1 MKSKR
6 IILKKKIIKQ
16 SFKKTNKRIIL
27 KHRRK
32 IKYLAIS
39 FLIILI
45 YFVSYFK
52 VIKHKYNNIN
62 NILYENLNIKEFIND
77 TINLDN
83 QACQFIKY
91 KLEKRTRPF
100 DYENE
105 LIFITSLISCKIPFS
120 FIRFG
125 DGEEFIMRGNQ
136 VQTKVDN
143 WMWKPKNQKFRKH
156 LIESVNI
163 CTNINNFISIPCKNW
178 YNISK
183 SILSFSKCNSTKY
196 MSFATLFINKNFPIF
211 KDFISHFVSN
221 TNRWKIIL
229 VANSNI
235 NQNISWA
242 YKYYPINNNIVE
254 NWDEFSKSKLPK
266 LIREAQS
273 NNLIFF
279 ISAGPA
285 ANIIISL
292 LSKINNNNIYIDFG
306 SSIELITK
314 GYSTRPYSNKK
325 SIYSYQTCEPF
336 ILKDN
341 KLFFKMLIIYILM
354 IL

>member
-1 MKSKR
+1 MNN
-6 IILKKKIIKQ
+6 IIYKI
-16 SFKKTNKRIIL
+16 N
-27 KHRRK
+27 
-32 IKYLAIS
+32 
-39 FLIILI
+39 IILI
-45 YFVSYFK
+45 ISFINIKFVSIYNF
-52 VIKHKYNNIN
+52 IKKYSINSYINIYKYIKLKYLIRKKI
-62 NILYENLNIKEFIND
+62 NIDENTCKYIKELLN
-77 TINLDN
+77 
-83 QACQFIKY
+83 
-91 KLEKRTRPF
+91 KRTQPF
-100 DYENE
+100 EFKNE
-105 LIFITSLISCKIPFS
+105 LIFFISLILCKVPFS

-143 WMWKPKNQKFRKH
+143 WMWKPKNQKFRKY
-156 LIESVNI
+156 LIDSVNI
-163 CTNINNFISIPCKNW
+163 CTNKNNFISIPCKNW

-314 GYSTRPYSNKK
+314 GYSTRPYSNKT

-341 KLFFKMLIIYILM
+341 KLIYY
-354 IL
+354 